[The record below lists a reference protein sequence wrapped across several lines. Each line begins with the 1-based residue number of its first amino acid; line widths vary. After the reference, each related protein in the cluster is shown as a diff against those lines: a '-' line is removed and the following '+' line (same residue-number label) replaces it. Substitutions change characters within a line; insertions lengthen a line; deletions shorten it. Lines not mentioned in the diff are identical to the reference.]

1 MNLRK
6 LMDMVKDSNCA
17 YAIAYVNAGVEE
29 LKILKDG
36 KVIDKPAKEAITKL
50 INELQGVIED
60 E

>member
-6 LMDMVKDSNCA
+6 LMDMVKDSNCD

>member
-6 LMDMVKDSNCA
+6 LMDMVKDSNCD

-36 KVIDKPAKEAITKL
+36 KVIDKPAKQTITKL

>member
-6 LMDMVKDSNCA
+6 LMDMVKDSNCD

-36 KVIDKPAKEAITKL
+36 KVIDKPAKQAITKL

>member
-6 LMDMVKDSNCA
+6 LMDMVKNSNCD